1 MRLRSLL
8 HPSTLLRPRNLGWLA
23 ALAIFVAF
31 PLLEKNPSYQTI
43 GIYALLYMASAA
55 SWNMFSGYSGYIA
68 LGSGVFFGSGA
79 FTMGLIAVHA
89 QMAPGAAMFW
99 LVPVGGLVAMIEAV
113 PLGWIA
119 LRVRR
124 HTFVVITIAFFFIF
138 QNMALNFSFTG
149 GTSGLQLPFIT
160 WGISYFDLPFYYAA
174 LILVLFVTVVSALVR
189 RSRFGLQLMAI
200 RDDEDRALGLGVK
213 VMAVKVTGFTL
224 SAFAVGCAG
233 AIWAMF
239 LGQIYP
245 QFAFDPMFDLSIAMM
260 AFLGGLGT
268 LVGPLVGAL
277 ILESAQQYLTV
288 TYSNGSLYL
297 ILLGALFL
305 LVFTF
310 MPQGIV
316 VFLRDRMTKRN
327 ERDRELVASAD
338 AATVGSG
345 R

>member
-1 MRLRSLL
+1 MRLR
-8 HPSTLLRPRNLGWLA
+8 NLWWLV
-23 ALAIFVAF
+23 ALGAFVAF
-31 PLLEKNPSYQTI
+31 PLLQKNPSYQTI
-43 GIYALLYMASAA
+43 ALYALLYMACTA

-68 LGSGVFFGSGA
+68 LGSGVFYGSGA
-79 FTMGLIAVHA
+79 FTMALISIHA
-89 QMAPGAAMFW
+89 HMAPGAAMFW
-99 LVPVGGLVAMIEAV
+99 LVPVGGLVAMVFSV

-138 QNMALNFSFTG
+138 QNAALNFSFTG
-149 GTSGLQLPFIT
+149 GTTGLQLPFIP
-160 WGISYFDLPFYYAA
+160 WGVSYFDLPFYYVA
-174 LILVLFVTVVSALVR
+174 LGLVIFVTVLSAVVR

-213 VMAVKVTGFTL
+213 VMAVKMTGFTL
-224 SAFAVGCAG
+224 SAFTVGCAG
-233 AIWAMF
+233 AVYAMF

-260 AFLGGLGT
+260 AFLGGMGT

-277 ILESAQQYLTV
+277 VLETAQQYLTV

-297 ILLGALFL
+297 ILLGGLFL
-305 LVFTF
+305 LVFSF

-316 VFLRDRMTKRN
+316 VFIRERMTSRQRR
-327 ERDRELVASAD
+327 EREAVASAD
-338 AATVGSG
+338 LALAGG
-345 R
+345 ER